1 MSIFLYILHFINLF
15 LVIFCD
21 AQCMLT
27 QSAPVNVKNKYI
39 NKYIIFQPFPN
50 LKKCYKHN
58 EAACC
63 NIINDN
69 YIKDYI
75 ESYIPEDCLRLFPEL
90 EDLLCFGCHEN
101 EAKFRSS
108 NEIRICKSFAKKIWK
123 AELDQPS
130 TRFDGCG
137 LLADENNFHDIDTD
151 ELGYII
157 PSKVFNNF
165 DEFINTLKI
174 PYYDADNII
183 VIDDGDNCFNNNNAI
198 KMNKLIFLF
207 IMIFILI

>member
-1 MSIFLYILHFINLF
+1 MKQ
-15 LVIFCD
+15 LVVI
-21 AQCMLT
+21 Q
-27 QSAPVNVKNKYI
+27 
-39 NKYIIFQPFPN
+39 II
-50 LKKCYKHN
+50 K
-58 EAACC
+58 
-63 NIINDN
+63 
-69 YIKDYI
+69 
-75 ESYIPEDCLRLFPEL
+75 
-90 EDLLCFGCHEN
+90 N

-137 LLADENNFHDIDTD
+137 LLADEGNNFHDIDN

-157 PSKVFNNF
+157 PSKVFADFEN
-165 DEFINTLKI
+165 FINTLKI
-174 PYYDADNII
+174 PYYDDSYTIR
-183 VIDDGDNCFNNNNAI
+183 VVDDGDNCFNNNNDI